1 MFQKEFRLRIAN
13 KFRGNPA
20 PPIIDLSLNKN
31 VNKYQGKN
39 ANQFQSKIAVK
50 YLDKYQEKFLNKI
63 VDKFRNNFVKVYL
76 NKFQHKNVP
85 RYMWIDDD
93 HQCLKTLRKIQN
105 SIHFLLQIPYKDE
118 CQIIPKQ
125 VPNQKCIQVPKQQ
138 CSTVP
143 VKVPRTVYKSS
154 HQPLCGRGKYG

>member
-1 MFQKEFRLRIAN
+1 MFQKEFRLRIVN

-85 RYMWIDDD
+85 RYVWIDDD
-93 HQCLKTLRKIQN
+93 HQCLKTLRKNSKFNPFFIADPIQRWMSNN
-105 SIHFLLQIPYKDE
+105 SKTSSK
-118 CQIIPKQ
+118 PKMY
-125 VPNQKCIQVPKQQ
+125 PSAKTAMFNCA
-138 CSTVP
+138 C
-143 VKVPRTVYKSS
+143 KSS
-154 HQPLCGRGKYG
+154 

>member
-1 MFQKEFRLRIAN
+1 MFQKEFRPRIAN

-85 RYMWIDDD
+85 RYVWIDDN
-93 HQCLKTLRKIQN
+93 HQCLKTLRKNSKFNPFFIADPIQRWMSN
-105 SIHFLLQIPYKDE
+105 HSKTSSK
-118 CQIIPKQ
+118 PKMY
-125 VPNQKCIQVPKQQ
+125 PSAKTAMFNCA
-138 CSTVP
+138 C
-143 VKVPRTVYKSS
+143 KSS
-154 HQPLCGRGKYG
+154 

>member
-1 MFQKEFRLRIAN
+1 MFQKEFRPRIAN

-85 RYMWIDDD
+85 RYVWIDDD
-93 HQCLKTLRKIQN
+93 HQCLKTLRKNSKFNPFFIADPIQRWMSN
-105 SIHFLLQIPYKDE
+105 HSKTSSK
-118 CQIIPKQ
+118 PKMY
-125 VPNQKCIQVPKQQ
+125 PSAKTAMFNCA
-138 CSTVP
+138 C
-143 VKVPRTVYKSS
+143 KSS
-154 HQPLCGRGKYG
+154 

>member
-1 MFQKEFRLRIAN
+1 MFQKEFRPRIAN

-85 RYMWIDDD
+85 RYVWIDDD
-93 HQCLKTLRKIQN
+93 HHQCVWNWQTLRKNSKLNPFFIADPIQRWMSN
-105 SIHFLLQIPYKDE
+105 HSKTSSK
-118 CQIIPKQ
+118 PKMY
-125 VPNQKCIQVPKQQ
+125 PSAKTAMFNCA
-138 CSTVP
+138 C
-143 VKVPRTVYKSS
+143 KSS
-154 HQPLCGRGKYG
+154 